1 MSKSYNIGLD
11 IGTTS
16 VGWAVVEKET
26 NKVMR
31 KGNKALWGVRLF
43 EEATTASGRRS
54 FRSTRRRY
62 DRRRQRIQLLQEEFS
77 EEIKK
82 VDPDFF
88 VKMRESFFWEND
100 EENKKHPLSIKEK
113 EMIKTYHEIYPTI
126 YHLRRNLLGNN
137 EKLDIRLVY
146 LAIHHIIKYRGNFL
160 YDNSEFNVETLN
172 IKEKLNEVFTSLT
185 TCEELDFSEDTIQNI
200 DFEELQ
206 KALLNPSKNDKKEL
220 LKEILEPYFFSKEA
234 KTSLNELIKSL
245 IGNKFSIS
253 KLYNIEL
260 EPKIEISFNG
270 SDFDDK
276 YLELELALGIKIE
289 SLSSLKEL
297 YDLIFLKS
305 LFGNREN
312 SCLSEVMVDCY
323 KEHEEDLRMLKEIL
337 NYDREEYRKIFR
349 TNSKTTCLYDN
360 YIHNHISY
368 EDFIRDLNK
377 SLDKVED
384 LVKNS
389 DSLNNNFA
397 NVRGEMEKGTFLPR
411 ITSSSN
417 GKYPYQLNKNELI
430 KILENQGRYYPFLLE
445 KVNGEYKI
453 VKLLTFKIPY
463 YVGPLVSKNKSE
475 FAWMKRSKGYENVK
489 ITPYNFD
496 EVIDKENSAEEFITK
511 MLGHCSY
518 LLKEPAMPTNSI
530 LYSEYKVLNELK
542 QIRVNNE
549 RLTHSFQQ
557 RVMDEF
563 FRKETGTL
571 TDKKFKEYLVK
582 SREFDMYNGE
592 LSVTGYSADNKFAN
606 KLSSY
611 LDFYGETGFFKDTN
625 LKLEDAE
632 EIIRCITIFEDKDI
646 LATKI
651 EREYPVL
658 KPIISKIIKKKYA
671 GWGNLSKKLLTTPYY
686 YDEKTSTRKSIMD
699 LMWETNDNFMQII
712 TDDKYKFQDMIAEEN
727 IDENIEGLNYKI
739 VKELTTSP
747 STKRS
752 IWQALKVVE
761 ELVDYIGYEP
771 DSISIEM
778 ARGDEKKQR
787 KDDRKK
793 YLSKLYD
800 ASKTTIDDYKKLMKE
815 LGEKSNDDLQA
826 EKLFL
831 YFIQEGK
838 SLYSATPLEIDRL
851 NEYEVD
857 HILPRTLIKNDSIEN
872 KALVLKQENQDKA
885 ANLVLPSE
893 FRTNENIRWW
903 RHLKDIKLIS
913 ASKFHNLVRKEYKEE
928 EIEDFI
934 NRQLVETRQI
944 TKHVANIIQS
954 LHKDSKIIYLPA
966 SLSRNYRE
974 KFELFKFRDLND
986 YHHAHDA
993 YLAAVLGEYKRH
1005 CNLKFNYEELRELN
1019 IKLYESKKYNELRYG
1034 YVINSIDS
1042 SFEHFDSKTGEVLDI
1057 EEFKKVVENTLY
1069 RNDILISKKTEIRTG
1084 EFYNQI
1090 PLKKTPK
1097 KVKGRRLKQNLPIE
1111 KYGYYNSVNPSY
1123 MALTSINGRNCIIGV
1138 PIYLNDKQDII
1149 SFISKEKNISKEQIT
1164 ILKKCIPFNSE
1175 INYKGQRVLIT
1186 GNSELMNN
1194 EQIKIPKEEAKK
1206 WKYALNLIFNN
1217 KNISKIK
1224 ENSVMN
1230 EAEIMQQCNEIIDFL
1245 IYQKSKY
1252 PIYDDKLQKIHDNKI
1267 IYNLDLEKKRE
1278 MIKRIFIMLKASKTN
1293 VNLKDIGLTEREG
1306 RITFSNIEHATII
1319 NKSVTGLR
1327 SRKYEF

>member
-1 MSKSYNIGLD
+1 MNKKYNIGLD

-16 VGWAVVEKET
+16 VGWAAVEKET

-43 EEATTASGRRS
+43 EEATTASGRRN

-62 DRRRQRIQLLQEEFS
+62 DRRRQRIQLLQEEFRG
-77 EEIKK
+77 EIEK
-82 VDPDFF
+82 VDLNFF
-88 VKMRESFFWEND
+88 AKMRESFFWEND
-100 EENKKHPLSIKEK
+100 EENKKHPLSIEEK
-113 EMIKTYHEIYPTI
+113 EMIKKYHKTYHTI
-126 YHLRRNLLGNN
+126 YHLRNELLVSH
-137 EKLDIRLVY
+137 EKVDIRLVY

-160 YDNSEFNVETLN
+160 YGNSEFNVETLN
-172 IKEKLNEVFTSLT
+172 IKEKLNEVFASLT
-185 TCEELDFSEDTIQNI
+185 TCEELDFSEETIQNI
-200 DFEELQ
+200 NFEELQ
-206 KALLNPSKNDKKEL
+206 KALLTPSKNDKKEL
-220 LKEILEPYFFSKEA
+220 LKETLEPYFFSKEA
-234 KTSLNELIKSL
+234 KTSLNELIKL
-245 IGNKFSIS
+245 FIGNKFSIS

-276 YLELELALGIKIE
+276 YEELDTSLGTKIE

-297 YDLIFLKS
+297 YDMIFLKN

-323 KEHEEDLRMLKEIL
+323 KEHEEDLKILKEIL
-337 NYDREEYRKIFR
+337 NYDRKEYRKIFR
-349 TNSKTTCLYDN
+349 TNSKKTCLYDN
-360 YIHNHISY
+360 YIHNHISC
-368 EDFIRDLNK
+368 EEFIKDLNK
-377 SLDKVED
+377 SLDKVEE
-384 LVKNS
+384 LVKSS
-389 DSLNNNFA
+389 DSLNRKFA
-397 NVRGEMEKGTFLPR
+397 NVKRKMEKGTFLPR

-430 KILENQGRYYPFLLE
+430 KILENQGKYYPFLLE

-606 KLSSY
+606 TLSSY
-611 LDFYGETGFFKDTN
+611 LDFYGENGFFKDTN

-632 EIIRCITIFEDKDI
+632 EIIRWITIFEDKDI

-658 KPIISKIIKKKYA
+658 KPIIPRIVKKKYT
-671 GWGNLSKKLLTTPYY
+671 GWSNLSKKLLTTPYY
-686 YDEKTSTRKSIMD
+686 YDEKTSIRKSIMD

-712 TDDKYKFQDMIAEEN
+712 TEEKYKFQDMIAEEN
-727 IDENIEGLNYKI
+727 IKEKIKGLNYKI
-739 VKELTTSP
+739 IEELSTSP
-747 STKRS
+747 ATKRG

-761 ELVDYIGYEP
+761 ELVGYIGYEP
-771 DSISIEM
+771 DAISIEM

-800 ASKTTIDDYKKLMKE
+800 ASKATIDDYKKLTKE

-893 FRTNENIRWW
+893 FRTSENIRWW

-928 EIEDFI
+928 EIEGFI

-944 TKHVANIIQS
+944 TKHVANIIES
-954 LHKDSKIIYLPA
+954 LHKDSKVIYLPA
-966 SLSRNYRE
+966 SLSHNYRE

-993 YLAAVLGEYKRH
+993 YLAAVLGDYKRH

-1019 IKLYESKKYNELRYG
+1019 KKLYESKKYNELKYG

-1042 SFEHFDSKTGEVLDI
+1042 SFAHFDSKTGEVLDI
-1057 EEFKKVVENTLY
+1057 EEFKKTVENTLY

-1090 PLKKTPK
+1090 PLKKTEK
-1097 KVKGRRLKQNLPIE
+1097 SVRGRRLKKNLPIE

-1123 MALTSINGRNCIIGV
+1123 MTLVSINSKNYILGI
-1138 PIYLNDKQDII
+1138 PIYLNNKKNITE
-1149 SFISKEKNISKEQIT
+1149 FISEENGIPQEQIS
-1164 ILKKCIPFNSE
+1164 ILKRCIPFNSE
-1175 INYKGQRVLIT
+1175 INYKEQRVLIT

-1194 EQIKIPKEEAKK
+1194 EQIKIPKEKLKE
-1206 WKYALNLIFNN
+1206 WKYALNAIFNN
-1217 KNISKIK
+1217 KRIPDKNGKTI
-1224 ENSVMN
+1224 MN
-1230 EAEIMQQCNEIIDFL
+1230 ESELNQQYNEIIDFL
-1245 IYQKSKY
+1245 IQQKKNY
-1252 PIYDDKLQKIHDNKI
+1252 PLYSDKLQKIHDNKI

-1306 RITFSNIEHATII
+1306 RITFSNIGHATII

-1327 SRKYEF
+1327 SRRYEF